1 MPKTNMSMNKKTNKM
16 RKPFFWR
23 RREPIAAETL
33 RPAPTIDADQLKDHP
48 WWQPTVWKAA
58 ALALVALMLLPG
70 RANGQFGIDIAAIM
84 AALSKVES
92 LMSTYVAA
100 PLKTINQTQQTVA
113 KYEQEV
119 VYPLAAINQA
129 RNSVTQFE
137 NQFSQVRNL
146 FKGNVSSATL
156 PQSQNL
162 ESILLSRNAGSLST
176 VSPQFQNV
184 YGVVM
189 PQNAASPQ
197 IRNMTDMTDAQAQDA
212 MKRAIQIDS
221 LADAELAEAD
231 KMGQQ
236 ISATAPGSAPILE
249 AEADVWVVRAN
260 AYTQSALAELMRTR
274 GIDIANQS
282 KLSKLAATDS
292 TSSNSLING
301 VLTNR

>member
-1 MPKTNMSMNKKTNKM
+1 
-16 RKPFFWR
+16 
-23 RREPIAAETL
+23 
-33 RPAPTIDADQLKDHP
+33 
-48 WWQPTVWKAA
+48 
-58 ALALVALMLLPG
+58 MLLPG

-119 VYPLAAINQA
+119 IYPIAAINQA

-137 NQFSQVRNL
+137 NQFSQVTNL

-162 ESILLSRNAGSLST
+162 ESILLSRNAGSIST

-189 PQNAASPQ
+189 AQNSASPQ

-212 MKRAIQIDS
+212 MKRAIQIDA

-236 ISATAPGSAPILE
+236 ISAAAPGSAPILE

-282 KLSKLAATDS
+282 KLTKLAATDS
-292 TSSNSLING
+292 TNSNSLING

>member
-1 MPKTNMSMNKKTNKM
+1 MADTNNKTNKL

-23 RREPIAAETL
+23 RREPIAAETAL
-33 RPAPTIDADQLKDHP
+33 LAKSIDPDQPKDHP
-48 WWQPTVWKAA
+48 WWGPTVWKGA
-58 ALALVALMLLPG
+58 ALAVVALMLLPS

-119 VYPLAAINQA
+119 IYPIAAINQA

-137 NQFSQVRNL
+137 NQFSQVGNL

-162 ESILLSRNAGSLST
+162 ESILLSRNAGSIST

-189 PQNAASPQ
+189 AQNSASPQ

-212 MKRAIQIDS
+212 MKRAIQIDA

-236 ISATAPGSAPILE
+236 ISTAAPGSAPILE

-292 TSSNSLING
+292 TSSNGVING

>member
-1 MPKTNMSMNKKTNKM
+1 MADTNNKTNKL
-16 RKPFFWR
+16 RKPLFWH
-23 RREPIAAETL
+23 RREPTAAETVRL
-33 RPAPTIDADQLKDHP
+33 APTIEADQLKDHP
-48 WWQPTVWKAA
+48 WWRPTVWKAA
-58 ALALVALMLLPG
+58 ALAVVALMLLPG

-100 PLKTINQTQQTVA
+100 PLKMINQTQQTVA

-119 VYPLAAINQA
+119 IYPIAAINQA

-137 NQFSQVRNL
+137 NQFSQVTNL

-162 ESILLSRNAGSLST
+162 ESILLSRNAGSIST

-189 PQNAASPQ
+189 AQNSASPQ

-212 MKRAIQIDS
+212 MKRAIQIDA

-236 ISATAPGSAPILE
+236 ISAAAPGSAPILE

-292 TSSNSLING
+292 TSSNGLING

>member
-1 MPKTNMSMNKKTNKM
+1 MADTNNKTNKL

-23 RREPIAAETL
+23 RREPSAVETVRL
-33 RPAPTIDADQLKDHP
+33 ASAIEADQSKDHP
-48 WWQPTVWKAA
+48 WWRPTVWKAA
-58 ALALVALMLLPG
+58 ALAVVALMLLPG

-119 VYPLAAINQA
+119 IYPIAAINQA

-137 NQFSQVRNL
+137 TQFSQVGNL

-156 PQSQNL
+156 PQSRNL

-189 PQNAASPQ
+189 AQNAASLQ

-212 MKRAIQIDS
+212 MKRAIQIDA

-236 ISATAPGSAPILE
+236 ISAAAPGSAPILE

-274 GIDIANQS
+274 GIDMANQS

-292 TSSNSLING
+292 TNSNGLING

>member
-1 MPKTNMSMNKKTNKM
+1 MAGMSNKTNKL
-16 RKPFFWR
+16 RKLFFWNR
-23 RREPIAAETL
+23 KEPIAAETMRL
-33 RPAPTIDADQLKDHP
+33 APTIEPDQPKDHS
-48 WWQPTVWKAA
+48 WWRPTVWKVA
-58 ALALVALMLLPG
+58 ALAVVALMLLPG

-100 PLKTINQTQQTVA
+100 PLKAINQTQQTVA

-119 VYPLAAINQA
+119 VYPIAAINQA

-137 NQFSQVRNL
+137 NQFSQVSNL

-156 PQSQNL
+156 PQSENL

-176 VSPQFQNV
+176 VSPQFKNV

-212 MKRAIQIDS
+212 MKRAIQIDA

-236 ISATAPGSAPILE
+236 ISTAAPGSAPILE

-292 TSSNSLING
+292 TSSNGVING

>member
-1 MPKTNMSMNKKTNKM
+1 MPDMNNKTNKL

-23 RREPIAAETL
+23 RKEPIVAKTVRLA
-33 RPAPTIDADQLKDHP
+33 PAIEADQPKDHP
-48 WWQPTVWKAA
+48 WWRPTVWKAA
-58 ALALVALMLLPG
+58 ALAVVALMLLPG

-119 VYPLAAINQA
+119 IYPIAAINQA

-137 NQFSQVRNL
+137 NQFSQVSNL

-162 ESILLSRNAGSLST
+162 ESILLSRNAGSIST
-176 VSPQFQNV
+176 VSPQFQSV

-189 PQNAASPQ
+189 AQNAASPQ

-212 MKRAIQIDS
+212 MKRAIQIDA

-236 ISATAPGSAPILE
+236 ISAAAPGSVPILE

-292 TSSNSLING
+292 TSSNGLING

>member
-1 MPKTNMSMNKKTNKM
+1 MADMQNKTNKL

-23 RREPIAAETL
+23 RREPIAAEAVRL
-33 RPAPTIDADQLKDHP
+33 APAIEADQSKDHP
-48 WWQPTVWKAA
+48 WWRPTVWKAA
-58 ALALVALMLLPG
+58 GLAVVALMLLPG

-119 VYPLAAINQA
+119 IYPIAAINQA

-137 NQFSQVRNL
+137 NQFSQVSNL

-162 ESILLSRNAGSLST
+162 ESILLSRNAGNLST

-189 PQNAASPQ
+189 AQNAASLQ

-212 MKRAIQIDS
+212 MKRAIQIDA

-236 ISATAPGSAPILE
+236 ISAAAPGSAPILE

-292 TSSNSLING
+292 TSSNGLIKG

>member
-1 MPKTNMSMNKKTNKM
+1 MADMQNKTNKL
-16 RKPFFWR
+16 RKPRFWR
-23 RREPIAAETL
+23 RREPIAAEAGRL
-33 RPAPTIDADQLKDHP
+33 APAIDADQPKDHP
-48 WWQPTVWKAA
+48 WWRPTVWKAA
-58 ALALVALMLLPG
+58 ALAAVALMLLPG

-119 VYPLAAINQA
+119 IYPIAAINQA

-137 NQFSQVRNL
+137 NQFSQVSNL

-156 PQSQNL
+156 PQSRNL
-162 ESILLSRNAGSLST
+162 ESILLSRNAGSIST
-176 VSPQFQNV
+176 VSPQFQSV

-189 PQNAASPQ
+189 AQNAASLQ

-212 MKRAIQIDS
+212 MKRAIQIDA

-236 ISATAPGSAPILE
+236 ISTAAPGSAPILE

-292 TSSNSLING
+292 TSSNGVING

>member
-1 MPKTNMSMNKKTNKM
+1 MADTNNKTNKL

-23 RREPIAAETL
+23 RREPIAAEAVRL
-33 RPAPTIDADQLKDHP
+33 ASAIEADQPKDLP
-48 WWQPTVWKAA
+48 WWRPTVWKAA
-58 ALALVALMLLPG
+58 GLAVVALMLLPG

-119 VYPLAAINQA
+119 IYPIAAINQA

-137 NQFSQVRNL
+137 NQFSQVTNL

-162 ESILLSRNAGSLST
+162 ESILLSRNAGSIST

-189 PQNAASPQ
+189 AQNTASPQ

-212 MKRAIQIDS
+212 MKRAIQIDA

-236 ISATAPGSAPILE
+236 ISTAAPGSAPILE

-292 TSSNSLING
+292 TSSNGLING

>member
-1 MPKTNMSMNKKTNKM
+1 MPDMNNKTNKL

-23 RREPIAAETL
+23 RKEPIATKTVRLASAIE
-33 RPAPTIDADQLKDHP
+33 ADQSKDHP
-48 WWQPTVWKAA
+48 WWRPTVWKAA
-58 ALALVALMLLPG
+58 ALAVVTLMLLPG

-100 PLKTINQTQQTVA
+100 PLKTINQAQQTVA

-119 VYPLAAINQA
+119 IYPIAAINQA

-137 NQFSQVRNL
+137 NQFSQVTNL

-162 ESILLSRNAGSLST
+162 ESILLSRNAGSIST

-189 PQNAASPQ
+189 AQNSASPQ

-212 MKRAIQIDS
+212 MKRAIQIDA

-236 ISATAPGSAPILE
+236 ISVAAPGSAPILE

-292 TSSNSLING
+292 TSSNGVING

>member
-1 MPKTNMSMNKKTNKM
+1 
-16 RKPFFWR
+16 
-23 RREPIAAETL
+23 
-33 RPAPTIDADQLKDHP
+33 
-48 WWQPTVWKAA
+48 
-58 ALALVALMLLPG
+58 LAVVALMLLPG

-119 VYPLAAINQA
+119 VYPIAAINQA

-137 NQFSQVRNL
+137 NQFSQVTNL

-162 ESILLSRNAGSLST
+162 ESILLSRNAGNLST
-176 VSPQFQNV
+176 VSPQFQSV

-212 MKRAIQIDS
+212 MKRAIQIDA

-236 ISATAPGSAPILE
+236 ISTAAPGSAPILE
-249 AEADVWVVRAN
+249 AEADVWGVRAN

-292 TSSNSLING
+292 TNSNGLING